1 MKKPKILG
9 QITLKQALFFTAV
22 FVSIA
27 HLLVFVGYAVL
38 VALGS
43 GLAMDSYGANG
54 TFQLYNPLRRL
65 LDGEVLARDFPFFH
79 GVGVP
84 LLHFP
89 LFYIMGHNLFAVEVA
104 KLLVSPLIFLISSFL
119 IFWAYFKNVKKAVFT
134 TSIFTAIS
142 LLCIDTIWAGNSLLG
157 LRAAFPFIAA
167 TFMLWRPDWHV
178 NVGKNKTKVNLYY
191 PILYTLMGISVA
203 CGTEQGLAFILAYV
217 LIKGVQYIRS
227 KETIKKRAVAFIGEL
242 FGIALATYVVL
253 SVMTLGHAHEALYYA
268 LVEISSD
275 QGWYFGAPPNS
286 FLQLSNLDQLFTNRM
301 LFYMLPIIISGIIAY
316 IIGIKRA
323 LLSKKETFIFSV
335 LLLYGLV
342 VFAVSATGYWAP
354 SAQLIPLERAAG
366 VILMAIVTRVIYKL
380 VQVKKPTSTTTKDK
394 RLSVLAF
401 GLLVGSIIALGYN
414 TAVFLQKID
423 WMPLGH
429 IITESR
435 KARHSTN
442 DSEYV
447 STAWK
452 KRLESFA
459 PYIEKGASVWSTY
472 TSVYDSTRH
481 QKNGSSGGEDYIIH
495 ALGPTRRDRYTQ
507 DFITQKPDYA
517 ITLSP
522 SYFIYEE
529 WLWTR
534 HWSFYKELQDNYTII
549 ATNDSHVLWKR
560 RAGTAVQKKTSH
572 PKHRIQKDT
581 NGDYVITAGAANNI
595 RVFEVSVRYNAKSML
610 PMTAKLPRYLL
621 ELSGSSL
628 QKYPVSL
635 PPYNTNW
642 SFPVALAPND
652 SSVRISPKVYS
663 LIPGASLEI
672 QDVSYREVTAQ
683 NNLYIYQSNFCLHNA
698 NKCEGI
704 NKR

>member
-1 MKKPKILG
+1 MKKPKILDN
-9 QITLKQALFFTAV
+9 ITLKRALLFTAV

-65 LDGEVLARDFPFFH
+65 LDGEILARDFPFFH

-119 IFWAYFKNVKKAVFT
+119 LFWAYFKNVKKAVFT
-134 TSIFTAIS
+134 TSIFTVIS
-142 LLCIDTIWAGNSLLG
+142 LLCIDAIWAGNSLLG
-157 LRAAFPFIAA
+157 LRTAFPFITAA
-167 TFMLWRPDWHV
+167 FMLWHPDWHV
-178 NVGKNKTKVNLYY
+178 SVGKNKTKINLYY
-191 PILYTLMGISVA
+191 PILYILMGISVA

-217 LIKGVQYIRS
+217 IIRAIQYIRS
-227 KETIKKRAVAFIGEL
+227 KETIKKRVLAFIGES

-253 SVMTLGHAHEALYYA
+253 SIMTLGHAHEALYYA
-268 LVEISSD
+268 LVEIPGD
-275 QGWYFGAPPNS
+275 QGWYFGTPPNS
-286 FLQLSNLDQLFTNRM
+286 FLQLSTIGQLFTEKM
-301 LFYMLPIIISGIIAY
+301 LFCILPVIISGITTY
-316 IIGIKRA
+316 IIGVKKA
-323 LLSKKETFIFSV
+323 LLSKKETFVFSI

-342 VFAVSATGYWAP
+342 VFAVSITGYWAP
-354 SAQLIPLERAAG
+354 TMQLIPLERATG
-366 VILMAIVTRVIYKL
+366 VILVAIVTRVIYKL
-380 VQVKKPTSTTTKDK
+380 VQAKKPASTTKDK

-401 GLLVGSIIALGYN
+401 GLLVGGIVALGYN
-414 TAVFLQKID
+414 TAIFLQKID

-429 IITESR
+429 ILTESR
-435 KARHSTN
+435 KARHST
-442 DSEYV
+442 DDAEYV
-447 STAWK
+447 STAWR
-452 KRLESFA
+452 KRLEAFA
-459 PYIEKGASVWSTY
+459 PYIEKGARVWSTY
-472 TSVYDSTRH
+472 TSVYDSIRH

-495 ALGPTRRDRYTQ
+495 ALGPTRRDHYTQ
-507 DFITQKPDYA
+507 DFITQKPDYV
-517 ITLSP
+517 ITLNP
-522 SYFIYEE
+522 SSFVYEE
-529 WLWTR
+529 WLWICN
-534 HWSFYKELQDNYTII
+534 WPFYKELQDNYTII
-549 ATNDSHVLWKR
+549 ATNDQHVLWKR
-560 RAGTAVQKKTSH
+560 QTSNAAQEKTNH
-572 PKHRIQKDT
+572 PKHHVQKDA
-581 NGDYVITAGAANNI
+581 NGDYVITAGATNNI
-595 RVFEVSVRYNAKSML
+595 RVFEVSVRYSAKSML
-610 PMTAKLPRYLL
+610 PITAKLPRYLL
-621 ELSGSSL
+621 ELSGSSV

-652 SSVRISPKVYS
+652 SSIRISPKVYS
-663 LIPGASLEI
+663 LIPGASLEV

-698 NKCEGI
+698 NKCEGV

>member
-9 QITLKQALFFTAV
+9 QITLKQVLFFTAV

-38 VALGS
+38 VALGN

-65 LDGEVLARDFPFFH
+65 LDGEILARDFPFFH

-89 LFYIMGHNLFAVEVA
+89 LFYVMGHNLFAVEVA
-104 KLLVSPLIFLISSFL
+104 KLLVSPLLFLISSFL
-119 IFWAYFKNVKKAVFT
+119 VFWAYFKNVKKAVFT
-134 TSIFTAIS
+134 TSIFTVIS
-142 LLCIDTIWAGNSLLG
+142 LLCIDAIWAGNSLLG
-157 LRAAFPFIAA
+157 LRTAFPFIAA
-167 TFMLWRPDWHV
+167 AFMLWHPDWHI

-191 PILYTLMGISVA
+191 PILYILMGISVA
-203 CGTEQGLAFILAYV
+203 CGTEQGLAFMLAYV

-242 FGIALATYVVL
+242 FGITLATYVVL
-253 SVMTLGHAHEALYYA
+253 SIMTLGHAHEALYYA

-301 LFYMLPIIISGIIAY
+301 LFYMLPIIISGIVAY
-316 IIGIKRA
+316 IIGIKKA
-323 LLSKKETFIFSV
+323 LLSKKETFVFSI

-342 VFAVSATGYWAP
+342 VFAVSITGYWAP

-380 VQVKKPTSTTTKDK
+380 VQVKKSTSTTTKDK

-414 TAVFLQKID
+414 TAIFLQKID

-459 PYIEKGASVWSTY
+459 PYIKKGASVWSTY

-495 ALGPTRRDRYTQ
+495 ALGPARRDRYTQ

-549 ATNDSHVLWKR
+549 ATNDSHILWKR
-560 RAGTAVQKKTSH
+560 QTDNVAKETVGG
-572 PKHRIQKDT
+572 PEHRIQKDA
-581 NGDYVITAGAANNI
+581 NGDYVITAGAASNI

-621 ELSGSSL
+621 ELSGSSV

>member
-119 IFWAYFKNVKKAVFT
+119 IFWTYFKNVKKAIFT
-134 TSIFTAIS
+134 TSIFTVIS
-142 LLCIDTIWAGNSLLG
+142 LLCIDAIWAGNSLLG
-157 LRAAFPFIAA
+157 LRTAFPFITAA
-167 TFMLWRPDWHV
+167 FMLWYPDWHV
-178 NVGKNKTKVNLYY
+178 SVGKNKTKINLYY
-191 PILYTLMGISVA
+191 PILYILMGISVA
-203 CGTEQGLAFILAYV
+203 CGTEQGLALILAYV
-217 LIKGVQYIRS
+217 LIRGVRHIRS
-227 KETIKKRAVAFIGEL
+227 KEMIKKRVLAFISES

-253 SVMTLGHAHEALYYA
+253 SAMTLGHAYEALCYA
-268 LVEISSD
+268 LVEIPND
-275 QGWYFGAPPNS
+275 QGWYFGAPPNG
-286 FLQLSNLDQLFTNRM
+286 FLQLSTIDQLFTERM
-301 LFYMLPIIISGIIAY
+301 LFCILPVIIGGITAY
-316 IIGIKRA
+316 IIGVKKA
-323 LLSKKETFIFSV
+323 LLSKKETFVFSV

-354 SAQLIPLERAAG
+354 STQLIPLERAAG
-366 VILMAIVTRVIYKL
+366 VILVAIVTHVIYNLIQAKR
-380 VQVKKPTSTTTKDK
+380 STPSAKSK
-394 RLSVLAF
+394 GFPVLAF
-401 GLLVGSIIALGYN
+401 GLLFGSIIALGYN

-423 WMPLGH
+423 WMPLRH
-429 IITESR
+429 IITESK
-435 KARHSTN
+435 KARHST
-442 DSEYV
+442 DDAEYV
-447 STAWK
+447 STAWR

-472 TSVYDSTRH
+472 TSVYDSIRH

-495 ALGPTRRDRYTQ
+495 ALGPARRNRYTQ
-507 DFITQKPDYA
+507 DFIAQKPDYV
-517 ITLSP
+517 ITLNP
-522 SYFIYEE
+522 SSFVYEE
-529 WLWTR
+529 WLWIC
-534 HWSFYKELQDNYTII
+534 HWAFYKELQDNYTII
-549 ATNDSHVLWKR
+549 ATNDQHVLWKR
-560 RAGTAVQKKTSH
+560 QTDNVTKETVGG
-572 PKHRIQKDT
+572 PEHRIQKDA
-581 NGDYVITAGAANNI
+581 NGDYIIAAGTANHI
-595 RVFEVSVRYNAKSML
+595 RVFEVSVRYNAKSVL
-610 PMTAKLPRYLL
+610 PMTTKLPRYLL
-621 ELSGSSL
+621 ELSGSSV

-672 QDVSYREVTAQ
+672 QDMSYREVTAQ

-698 NKCEGI
+698 DKCKGI
-704 NKR
+704 NKH